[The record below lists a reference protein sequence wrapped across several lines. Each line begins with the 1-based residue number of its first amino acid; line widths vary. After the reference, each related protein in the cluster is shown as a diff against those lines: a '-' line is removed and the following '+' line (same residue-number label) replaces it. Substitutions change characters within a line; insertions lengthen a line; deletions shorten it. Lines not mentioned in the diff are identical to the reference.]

1 MTNERRN
8 MKNIEENDFNT
19 TIQKNLPVLIE
30 FGSEWCGPCKKMKP
44 ILEELEKELSGKVE
58 IYFLDISKF
67 PVKAMEYEILSIP
80 QILIF
85 KNGALFERLIGEQ
98 NKENLKQLVER
109 YI

>member
-8 MKNIEENDFNT
+8 MKNIEENDFNI

-30 FGSEWCGPCKKMKP
+30 FGSEWCGPCKKMKL

-58 IYFLDISKF
+58 IYFFDISKSSA
-67 PVKAMEYEILSIP
+67 KAMEYEILSIP

-85 KNGALFERLIGEQ
+85 KNGAIFERLLGEHD
-98 NKENLKQLVER
+98 KENLKKSVEK